1 MKSEQGR
8 VKQLLKLE
16 YVYTNFL
23 ATCPADMQRQGGH
36 LHAFPRSES
45 YSMGVFAHS
54 GNSIRVYVCERL
66 RPRAYMY
73 VRV

>member
-1 MKSEQGR
+1 MS
-8 VKQLLKLE
+8 
-16 YVYTNFL
+16 
-23 ATCPADMQRQGGH
+23 
-36 LHAFPRSES
+36 
-45 YSMGVFAHS
+45 VFAHS